1 MLKNLTFKP
10 PTRSFIAC
18 CIEFR
23 ERQEFCRTNIMPLL
37 LKRHS
42 ISKKLA
48 ISKSKTVEEN
58 AVSSKKE
65 LKNLIREITNAIRAS
80 PRKRRPSIREWI
92 GEVKDL
98 IRAREVVANERL
110 NELQNKLLDAKVDY
124 SNNII
129 MNELMLDKVVIR
141 INSLVQRL
149 DGLNFREESI
159 LEKIDYLDLKKM
171 EVLTQV
177 SDYLKEMLALSN
189 KIEQIS
195 ELIKNSK
202 SLKSSEIYT
211 LLSNLKDCTLK
222 ISLIENGRNF
232 KLNIKNSIYSE
243 ISRILDYIF
252 EILINQITSFLK
264 MYCDWGQL
272 DKIVQQV
279 LSRKSSQ
286 CSLDGPPDLSKLE
299 RNERISHSIG
309 ILFVLA
315 SICIELGFECKELNG
330 SASMEL
336 TKDYKN
342 SKINVCEEIISR
354 LGTEIANKV
363 KPLFFS
369 RNSSLS
375 NIEKPEWLLETYFSL
390 FKSHYEY
397 LNSLWNNLNTNFMK
411 LKNVE
416 ESNVKKACTNKY
428 IPSYIDKEKYIE
440 EMNKIVLVEPKKI
453 LSITLIYNLQNAL
466 RIFLRRALYKDGAAI
481 RDNKTD
487 CIFEKFVEH
496 LLLIYRQWKDIDVET
511 SMFIPFDLITNLNV
525 NKLVLTKKSSIDGS
539 FDEDNNILQ
548 MEDLSKTAVSWAKSA
563 FTLVMGSPDSEYLE
577 MFNKPSTFPSE
588 CGILDWYCI
597 LNRIYIAGQTLGYL
611 SESLISSYIDK
622 FNMKRTIHD
631 LYSSI
636 CSHCGSSD
644 QNIILKWFSETVVYI
659 SNESLSKNG
668 QNLIMPIK
676 SSSTRSQGIGSLILV
691 LGYSIETVELL
702 NAFSGKVMLFVDS
715 CKSFENSQYYLEN
728 DKGSKCRIKDII
740 LAKFHEIK
748 IGLDCYPPKIFTER
762 FSVPIIEQGI
772 VKEFIG
778 YIRGEWNRVGHK
790 VGPMIPMA
798 SILLESV
805 DIVYFTLVNLSQD
818 INTRSLV
825 ISEPKLYN
833 NFQGSIPN
841 LKEEQKEKMGYIS
854 TMYERPIVM
863 LKELKEEMINDIK
876 LELTE
881 VTIKP
886 LIYSEIVI
894 PSLED
899 LLNSNSI
906 SGNARLLFDGNLA
919 KKVNELKYTFVLFSL
934 FLSNS
939 NLTEISKALSVN
951 Y

>member
-23 ERQEFCRTNIMPLL
+23 ERQEFCRTNIIPLL

-48 ISKSKTVEEN
+48 IIKSKSAEEN

-65 LKNLIREITNAIRAS
+65 LKILIREITNAIRTS
-80 PRKRRPSIREWI
+80 PRKRRPSIREWV

-129 MNELMLDKVVIR
+129 MNESMLDKVVIR

-159 LEKIDYLDLKKM
+159 LDKVDYLDLKKM

-177 SDYLKEMLALSN
+177 SDYLKELLVLSN
-189 KIEQIS
+189 KIEQVS
-195 ELIKNSK
+195 DLMKKSK

-222 ISLIENGRNF
+222 ISLIENGRNV
-232 KLNIKNSIYSE
+232 KLNVKNSMYSE
-243 ISRILDYIF
+243 ISRILDYIL
-252 EILINQITSFLK
+252 EILINQITLFLK
-264 MYCDWGQL
+264 NYCDWGQL

-286 CSLDGPPDLSKLE
+286 CVLDSPPDLFKLE

-309 ILFVLA
+309 ILLVLA
-315 SICIELGFECKELNG
+315 SICIELGFECRELNG
-330 SASMEL
+330 SASIEL
-336 TKDYKN
+336 SNDYKI

-354 LGTEIANKV
+354 LGTDIANKV

-390 FKSHYEY
+390 FKSHSEY
-397 LNSLWNNLNTNFMK
+397 LNNLWNDLNKNFMK
-411 LKNVE
+411 IKNIE
-416 ESNVKKACTNKY
+416 ENDAIKTYTSKH

-466 RIFLRRALYKDGAAI
+466 RIFLRRALYKDGVAI

-487 CIFEKFVEH
+487 CIFEKLVEH
-496 LLLIYRQWKDIDVET
+496 LLLVYRQWKDIDEET

-525 NKLVLTKKSSIDGS
+525 NKLFLTKKSSIDGL

-563 FTLVMGSPDSEYLE
+563 FTLVMGNPDSEYLE

-622 FNMKRTIHD
+622 FNMKRSIHD

-659 SNESLSKNG
+659 SNDSLSRNG
-668 QNLIMPIK
+668 QTLIMPIK
-676 SSSTRSQGIGSLILV
+676 SSSTGNQGISNLILV

-702 NAFSGKVMLFVDS
+702 NAFSGKVMLLVDS
-715 CKSFENSQYYLEN
+715 CKSFEKSQYYLDN
-728 DKGSKCRIKDII
+728 DEGGKYRIKDII

-748 IGLDCYPPKIFTER
+748 IELDYYPPKVFTET
-762 FSVPIIEQGI
+762 FSVPIVEQSI
-772 VKEFIG
+772 VKEFIN
-778 YIRGEWNRVGHK
+778 YVRKEWNKIGHK

-805 DIVYFTLVNLSQD
+805 DIVYFTIVNLGQD
-818 INTRSLV
+818 INANSSL
-825 ISEPKLYN
+825 ISESKLYN
-833 NFQGSIPN
+833 DFQELKLN
-841 LKEEQKEKMGYIS
+841 LKEEKKEKMGYIS
-854 TMYERPIVM
+854 TMYDGPMVM

-881 VTIKP
+881 VIIKP

-899 LLNSNSI
+899 LLNSNSF
-906 SGNARLLFDGNLA
+906 SGNARLLFDDNLA
-919 KKVNELKYTFVLFSL
+919 KKVNELKYTFVIFSL

-939 NLTEISKALSVN
+939 NLTEISKALSV
-951 Y
+951 